1 MPTAK
6 AVSDVVLTLRDY
18 QHDAVDG
25 VRAAFGAG
33 HRRTAVVMP
42 TGTGKTAVAG
52 EMARRTAERGG
63 HTLFVTNR
71 EELVDQAARTF
82 VDGFGLSTSI
92 EMADR
97 RGSVRDQVVVATIQS
112 LQGARLERWPRA
124 HPSLVV
130 VDECHH
136 AVAPSYLS
144 LMEHFTGRVVGFTA
158 TPDRADDVGLGE
170 VFGAIAYRMEML
182 DAIQGG
188 WLVPVRSVRVKV
200 AGLDL
205 SRVKTRGKKTADFQ
219 DEALAKALRVE
230 GVLQAMAT
238 PIVEQS
244 GNRSTLVFCANV
256 AHAHDMAAMIN
267 RHGAGMAV
275 ALDGSMDGDTRRDI
289 ISRFRAGRI
298 RFLCSCAL
306 LLEGFDA
313 PVASCVVM
321 ARMTRSRALY
331 AQAVGRG
338 TRLLGATYAES
349 VANGKSDLLVLDLVG
364 AVDDFSLVC
373 PADVLEG
380 KALSQEERK
389 VYAKLAEGG
398 ESDVNDLL
406 GQIDAALQAAQLV
419 VGVKY
424 DMIARDPFKALGLRR
439 PREADDAP
447 RLTEG
452 QRNTRTLQSL
462 GMDLNRMTRREAAA
476 MIDEARRRFEK
487 GLCSIPQARRLMEH
501 GISPKGVAFGEAA
514 RLLDAI
520 ARNGWKVPGGLKQ
533 SVRRMEEV

>member
-1 MPTAK
+1 MAF
-6 AVSDVVLTLRDY
+6 TLRDY
-18 QHDAVDG
+18 QRDAVDG
-25 VRAAFGAG
+25 VRAAYANG
-33 HRRTAVVMP
+33 HRRAVVVMP

-52 EMARRTAERGG
+52 EIARGVAARSGR
-63 HTLFVTNR
+63 TLFVTNR
-71 EELVDQAARTF
+71 EELVDQGARTF

-97 RGSVRDQVVVATIQS
+97 RGDLRDQVVVATIQS
-112 LQGARLERWPRA
+112 LQGPRLARWPRD
-124 HPSLVV
+124 HFSLVQ

-136 AVAPSYLS
+136 AVAPSYLA
-144 LMEHFTGRVVGFTA
+144 LLDHFTARAVGFTA
-158 TPDRADDVGLGE
+158 TPDRADEVGLGE
-170 VFGAIAYRMEML
+170 VFGATAYRMEML
-182 DAIQGG
+182 DAIDGG
-188 WLVPVRSVRVKV
+188 WLVPVRSLRVRIE
-200 AGLDL
+200 GLDL
-205 SRVKTRGKKTADFQ
+205 SRVKTRGRKTADFQ
-219 DEALAKALRVE
+219 DEALAAALRVE

-244 GNRSTLVFCANV
+244 GNRPTLVFCANV
-256 AHAHDMAAMIN
+256 AHAHDLAAVIN

-275 ALDGSMDGDTRRDI
+275 ALDGSMDGETRRDI

-313 PVASCVVM
+313 PIASCVAM

-349 VANGKSDLLVLDLVG
+349 VANGKPDLLVLDLVG
-364 AVDDFSLVC
+364 VVDDFSLVC

-380 KALSQEERK
+380 KPLSQEERK
-389 VYAKLAEGG
+389 VYASLSVGG
-398 ESDVNDLL
+398 PANVNDLL
-406 GQIDAALQAAQLV
+406 GQIDAALQAAQIV
-419 VGVKY
+419 VGVRY
-424 DMIARDPFKALGLRR
+424 DLLARDPFKALGMRR

-447 RLTEG
+447 RLTEA

-462 GMDLNRMTRREAAA
+462 GMDLSKMTRREAAA
-476 MIDEARRRFEK
+476 MIDEARRRFEQ
-487 GLCSIPQARRLMEH
+487 GLCTIPQARNLLKA
-501 GISPKGVAFGEAA
+501 GIDPRGVPFSEAS

-520 ARNGWKVPGGLKQ
+520 ARNGWRAPRGLKQ
-533 SVRRMEEV
+533 SVRRMEGVQ

>member
-1 MPTAK
+1 MAL
-6 AVSDVVLTLRDY
+6 ALRDY

-33 HRRTAVVMP
+33 HRRVAVVMP

-52 EMARRTAERGG
+52 EMAERTAERGG

-82 VDGFGLSTSI
+82 VDRFGLSTSI

-97 RGSVRDQVVVATIQS
+97 RGSLLDQVVVATIQS
-112 LQGARLERWPRA
+112 LQGARLARWPRN
-124 HPSLVV
+124 HFSLVQ

-144 LMEHFTGRVVGFTA
+144 LLDHFTGRVVGFTA
-158 TPDRADDVGLGE
+158 TPDRADEIGLGE
-170 VFGAIAYRMEML
+170 VFGATAYRMEML
-182 DAIQGG
+182 DAMPVVIGGRVVKEG
-188 WLVPVRSVRVKV
+188 WLVPVRTLRVKV

-205 SRVKTRGKKTADFQ
+205 SKVKTRGRKTADFQ

-244 GNRSTLVFCANV
+244 GSRSTLVFCANV

-267 RHGAGMAV
+267 RHGAGLAV

-289 ISRFRAGRI
+289 ISRFRGGRI

-349 VANGKSDLLVLDLVG
+349 VANGKPDLLVLDLVG

-398 ESDVNDLL
+398 EADVNDLL

-424 DMIARDPFKALGLRR
+424 DLIARDPFKALGLRR

-487 GLCSIPQARRLMEH
+487 GLCTIPQARRLMEH
-501 GISPKGVAFGEAA
+501 GISPKGVSFAEAS

-520 ARNGWKVPGGLKQ
+520 ARNGWKPPRGLKQ